1 VLASGRGTNLQAIL
15 DACDRGELPARVVLV
30 LSDRASAMAL
40 ERARAAGV
48 VAEHVSPKAFPDRE
62 SFDREISRRLEA
74 AGVELV
80 CLAGFMRLL
89 SPWFVQRWRHRVM
102 NIHPSLLPAFPGKEA
117 QRQAVEYG
125 VRISGCTV
133 HFVDEGMD
141 SGPIILQ
148 AAVPVEPDDTPETL
162 AARILPHEHRLYV
175 EAIRLFCEGRL
186 VVEGRR
192 VRILPQPAGVPP
204 QKA

>member
-1 VLASGRGTNLQAIL
+1 MLASGRGTNLQAIL